1 MKRWSKMLVNV
12 THQKAT
18 EDGALNMPPY
28 PGRRLQMH
36 RLKLKVP
43 NYPKLC
49 ILVEYY
55 AGRAVPKA

>member
-1 MKRWSKMLVNV
+1 MLVNV

-36 RLKLKVP
+36 HLKLKVP

-49 ILVEYY
+49 VLVEYY